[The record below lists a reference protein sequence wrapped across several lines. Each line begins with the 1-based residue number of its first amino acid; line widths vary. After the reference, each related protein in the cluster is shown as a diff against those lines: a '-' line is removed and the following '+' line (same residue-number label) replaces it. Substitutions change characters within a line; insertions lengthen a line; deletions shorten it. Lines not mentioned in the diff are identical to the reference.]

1 MGVDVMNGI
10 PLDERCLT
18 GNCGKIENDH
28 CTVYQFPVKRW
39 HLGCP
44 MAKKEVMAVTE
55 KKVNPLKASK
65 RAGKK

>member
-1 MGVDVMNGI
+1 MTGI

-18 GNCGKIENDH
+18 GNCGKIVDDR
-28 CTVYQFPVKRW
+28 CTVYRFPVKRW

-44 MAKKEVMAVTE
+44 LAKRDVVVQED

-65 RAGKK
+65 RANKGG